1 MVKHTYPKRFEVYWV
16 NLDPTIGAEVK
27 KKTRPCVVV
36 SPDSM
41 NQGLQTVLVAPMTT
55 TSKAWPFRVS
65 VTHKKTKGQVMLDQI
80 RVVSKKRLHRLDG
93 SVHAKTKADILE
105 CLNTMFLL

>member
-1 MVKHTYPKRFEVYWV
+1 MVNSTHPKRFEIYWI

-27 KKTRPCVVV
+27 KTRPCVVI

-55 TSKAWPFRVS
+55 TKKTWPFRIP
-65 VTHKKTKGQVMLDQI
+65 VTHQKIKGQVMLDQI
-80 RVVSKKRLHRLDG
+80 RVVSKNRLHKKDG
-93 SVHAKTKADILE
+93 MIHAKAKAEILE
-105 CLNTMFLL
+105 CLHTMFML